1 MNPNVLPD
9 NEMEHLHM
17 DDLHAAK
24 LVVGLMTGVFVI
36 GLLMYSFIMLLV
48 M

>member
-1 MNPNVLPD
+1 MNANMPNQS
-9 NEMEHLHM
+9 EMDLLH
-17 DDLHAAK
+17 DEDLHAAR

-36 GLLMYSFIMLLV
+36 GLLMYATIMWIV